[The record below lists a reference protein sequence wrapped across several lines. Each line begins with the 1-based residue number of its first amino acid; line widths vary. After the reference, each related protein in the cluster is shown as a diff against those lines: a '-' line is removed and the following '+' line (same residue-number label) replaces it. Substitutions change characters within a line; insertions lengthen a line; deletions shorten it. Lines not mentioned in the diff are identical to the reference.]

1 MRSHRRWQIALPL
14 LLGAVLAL
22 PAKAQQQPEPA
33 DTTAPAPTPAKPAP
47 AKKPAKPK
55 TTPAK
60 PAEAAPAKPAKP
72 TEAAPAKPAKP
83 TEAAPAK
90 PVTPPNVGGVKP
102 TLLGQYGEWGAYT
115 ASPGGKKVCFAIAK
129 PTSSQTNP
137 PDRPRNP
144 TYMFIS
150 SRPAEKVSNEVS
162 IIIGYPF
169 KPGSEASAAV
179 GSTSYALYTQQDG
192 AWIKNAAEEA
202 QMLDAMRAGQSAV
215 VKGVS
220 AKGTQSTDTFSLKG
234 LAQALD
240 RVGQE
245 CK

>member
-1 MRSHRRWQIALPL
+1 MRSYRRWQIALPL
-14 LLGAVLAL
+14 LLGAVLAV
-22 PAKAQQQPEPA
+22 PAKAQQPEPGPA
-33 DTTAPAPTPAKPAP
+33 DTVAPTPAKPAP

-55 TTPAK
+55 TAPAKPADTAPAKPAK

-72 TEAAPAKPAKP
+72 AEAAPAKPAM
-83 TEAAPAK
+83 
-90 PVTPPNVGGVKP
+90 PPNVGGVKP